1 MDVILYGTKGE
12 KLKLTYDRENGK
24 GTLMQAFEGV
34 VNNLERRYRETQS
47 DAMRRDLEE
56 CMAERPCPDCGGK
69 RLRKE
74 ALAVTVGGIS
84 IDAWSSPPRST
95 SSPTAS
101 SRRSRTALASSRVWG
116 SST

>member
-1 MDVILYGTKGE
+1 
-12 KLKLTYDRENGK
+12 
-24 GTLMQAFEGV
+24 MQAFEGV

-74 ALAVTVGGIS
+74 ALAVTVGVSASTLLPQVGERR
-84 IDAWSSPPRST
+84 PGLRGRLELTPRST

-116 SST
+116 SSTSL